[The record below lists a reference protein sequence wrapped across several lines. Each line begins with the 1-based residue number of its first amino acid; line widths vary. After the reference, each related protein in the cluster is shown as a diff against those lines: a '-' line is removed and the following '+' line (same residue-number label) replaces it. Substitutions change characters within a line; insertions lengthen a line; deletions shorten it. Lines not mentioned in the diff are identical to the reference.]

1 MIISASSKKS
11 TSNQFKNKKMYLCIS
26 KLMGDGLWGLLICW
40 PQVFIKDTGYFQ
52 TALPGTLQ
60 ISVQIPMHL
69 EQLPAASTAVCAFE
83 QTGWF
88 LQLTMQHHH
97 QNSLFF
103 SLPLGDQ
110 SPEPELPHSW
120 VWDSASPMRVGVLV
134 HSYSCIKMMT
144 YKQHFP
150 SFEVLKIQYQEAS
163 SCGVHWGFSL
173 ISVVAT

>member
-83 QTGWF
+83 QTWWEGKVGFPITLSEGGGTSPSWPCSTITKTHFSSACHLVTSPQSQTRLIAECEILLAPCGWG
-88 LQLTMQHHH
+88 
-97 QNSLFF
+97 S
-103 SLPLGDQ
+103 
-110 SPEPELPHSW
+110 
-120 VWDSASPMRVGVLV
+120 
-134 HSYSCIKMMT
+134 
-144 YKQHFP
+144 
-150 SFEVLKIQYQEAS
+150 
-163 SCGVHWGFSL
+163 
-173 ISVVAT
+173 